1 MYGQPSKR
9 RRIKPFARPTSFD
22 YNCRF
27 DIRQYQDVKYNNTV
41 KPFFQAASNEEVF
54 RVMEG
59 ELLVSKRKQLGYHD
73 KELHCFS
80 FCNGLSPAPEAQ
92 QDAFLAAAG
101 IDANSPSKTLNEN
114 SATVDNPNIR
124 MAILAGL
131 RYVGVAVTE
140 FSPSRDVY
148 EQGFVA
154 TIAGL
159 NTIYNNGKNNIFPGQ
174 TLCLDLPVVRGNQQ
188 GAAYKRALQA
198 GIPQDKLQFVVTPL
212 DQFIAG
218 EANGGSGYTDARQRL
233 MRVNGLRF
241 NPYDYVIGTA
251 ISYARP
257 GDNVDIILHRVNH
270 MSTGVNGGGGGEQ
283 GGEEQG
289 GGDNGG
295 DGGNLAVPV
304 NNGGTNRVKKKK
316 SKKSDSN

>member
-59 ELLVSKRKQLGYHD
+59 ELLASKRKQLGYYD

-80 FCNGLSPAPEAQ
+80 FCNGLEPSGEARNFVE
-92 QDAFLAAAG
+92 ALEN
-101 IDANSPSKTLNEN
+101 ANRNQVVLNEN
-114 SATVDNPNIR
+114 TGIEDSARVR
-124 MAILAGL
+124 LAILAGL

-159 NTIYNNGKNNIFPGQ
+159 NTLYNNGKHIIFPGQ
-174 TLCLDLPVVRGNQQ
+174 TVCLDLPEIRGSST
-188 GAAYKRALQA
+188 AYKRALQA
-198 GIPQDKLQFVVTPL
+198 GVPQDKLQFVLTPL
-212 DQFIAG
+212 DNMDRAVN
-218 EANGGSGYTDARQRL
+218 AGGSGYTRALQDELRE
-233 MRVNGLRF
+233 RVRF
-241 NPYDYVIGTA
+241 DINDYIIGTA

-257 GDNVDIILHRVNH
+257 GDNVDIILHRINH
-270 MSTGVNGGGGGEQ
+270 MSINDAGGGGGGGNNEGGDAEG
-283 GGEEQG
+283 GGEDLQ
-289 GGDNGG
+289 
-295 DGGNLAVPV
+295 AVPAKP
-304 NNGGTNRVKKKK
+304 NKKANAKKNKKKE
-316 SKKSDSN
+316 SSSN

>member
-41 KPFFQAASNEEVF
+41 KPFFQSASNEEVF

-80 FCNGLSPAPEAQ
+80 FCNGLSAPPEAAIE
-92 QDAFLAAAG
+92 AFLAG
-101 IDANSPSKTLNEN
+101 EGVNQNDPSRTLNEN
-114 SATVDNPNIR
+114 SDTVDNAGIR
-124 MAILAGL
+124 MAVLAGL

-174 TLCLDLPVVRGNQQ
+174 TVCLDVPVVRGNQQ
-188 GAAYKRALQA
+188 GTAYKRALQA

-212 DQFIAG
+212 DQFVAA
-218 EANGGSGYTDARQRL
+218 EANGGSGYTAVRQAE
-233 MRVNGLRF
+233 MRAAGVRF

-270 MSTGVNGGGGGEQ
+270 MSEGVNGGGGG
-283 GGEEQG
+283 G
-289 GGDNGG
+289 GGGQQGEDQ
-295 DGGNLAVPV
+295 GGNLAVPA
-304 NNGGTNRVKKKK
+304 NNGQVARAKKKK
-316 SKKSDSN
+316 SKKSESN

>member
-80 FCNGLSPAPEAQ
+80 FCNGLSPPTEAAI
-92 QDAFLAAAG
+92 DAFLAAEG
-101 IDANSPSKTLNEN
+101 INQNDASRTLNEN
-114 SATVDNPNIR
+114 SNTTDSAGVR
-124 MAILAGL
+124 MAVLAGL

-174 TLCLDLPVVRGNQQ
+174 TVCLDVPVVRGNQQ

-212 DQFIAG
+212 DQFVAP
-218 EANGGSGYTDARQRL
+218 EANGGSGYTNARQLVARA
-233 MRVNGLRF
+233 NGIRF

-270 MSTGVNGGGGGEQ
+270 LSIGVNGNDGG
-283 GGEEQG
+283 
-289 GGDNGG
+289 GG
-295 DGGNLAVPV
+295 DGGENGEGGNNLAVPV
-304 NNGGTNRVKKKK
+304 NDHVPARVKKKK
-316 SKKSDSN
+316 SKKSESN